1 MQEQSLPL
9 DIGFAPWTPGTG
21 SRSTL
26 SAAAKQLLH
35 QVATSEI
42 NQDYNAQTN
51 LDSMYFSGKAL
62 AKFGMIVYTTHDIL
76 GEPDLA
82 TLGLNQLKSA
92 FAVFS
97 TNQQIHPLVYDTV
110 WNGVVSSGSYV
121 TGDPLQDFGNT
132 FYNDHHFHYGYFIYT
147 AAVIAYLDP
156 SWLSLNK
163 DWVNT
168 LVRDAANPSIQ
179 DNLFPFSRMFDFYHG
194 HSFAKGLFES
204 ADSKDEE
211 STSEDT
217 AFAYGMKMWGH
228 VIGDASMEARGNLM
242 LSILARTLDSY
253 FLLSSDNTN
262 QPANFIGN
270 KVTGI
275 VSPIPPSIIIPT
287 LSKKNPRPL
296 THYPTHTTALRK
308 QSRPHHLLRLQPR
321 IHPRR
326 PHAAPE
332 PFQRL
337 NPQTQLRCRG
347 MERLLQRLV
356 TLPGVRRRGRLARR
370 PVRQPS
376 ERGSEDELGVFR
388 AGGVRRGVVGW
399 RGFEDVVFGVCG
411 GGGGV
416 LSEEC
421 WGKCIYR

>member
-9 DIGFAPWTPGTG
+9 DIGFAPWTPRTG

-62 AKFGMIVYTTHDIL
+62 AKFAMIVYTTQDLL
-76 GEPDLA
+76 GEPNLA
-82 TLGLNQLKSA
+82 TVGLNQLKGA
-92 FAVFS
+92 FAVFA

-132 FYNDHHFHYGYFIYT
+132 FYNDHHFHYSYFIYT
-147 AAVIAYLDP
+147 AAIIAYLDP

-163 DWVNT
+163 DWVNA
-168 LVRDAANPSIQ
+168 LVRDAANPSTQ
-179 DNLFPFSRMFDFYHG
+179 DNLFPFSRMFDFYYG

-211 STSEDT
+211 STSED
-217 AFAYGMKMWGH
+217 AFFAYAMKMWGH
-228 VIGDASMEARGNLM
+228 VIGDSSMEARGHLM
-242 LSILARTLDSY
+242 LSILARTLDNY
-253 FLLSSDNTN
+253 FLLSSDNKN
-262 QPANFIGN
+262 QPADFIAN

-275 VSPIPPSIIIPT
+275 VSSSPT
-287 LSKKNPRPL
+287 LRPSTPSKK
-296 THYPTHTTALRK
+296 TTPTNTPHHTPALRK
-308 QSRPHHLLRLQPR
+308 QSRPHHLLRRQPG

-326 PHAAPE
+326 PHAP
-332 PFQRL
+332 PQPLLRL
-337 NPQTQLRCRG
+337 NPQTPLRRRG
-347 MERLLQRLV
+347 MGRLLQRLV
-356 TLPGVRRRGRLARR
+356 AVPGIRRRGRLAGR
-370 PVRQPS
+370 PVREPGV
-376 ERGSEDELGVFR
+376 RGSEEELGLLR
-388 AGGVRRGVVGW
+388 AGGVRRDVVGW
-399 RGFEDVVFGVCG
+399 RGVEDLVFGVCG
-411 GGGGV
+411 GG
-416 LSEEC
+416 
-421 WGKCIYR
+421 WGFLRGREG